1 MFSYKKIGLAN
12 TITLVRILLIPIFLV
27 ILLVD
32 WPQLVIFARHS
43 EFAIVAQPIIAA
55 FVFAIIAATDAVD
68 GHLARSRN
76 EVTTFGKFVD
86 PLADKLLVTSALLAL
101 VQLGGIPAWVA
112 FVIVAREFVVSG
124 LRMIAVAEGVVIAAS
139 PYGKIKTVLQIVA
152 IVMLILADSKA
163 MSLFSA
169 PFVLVFTALS
179 YIVLAAAVIMT
190 IWSMI
195 DYFVK
200 ASNALEGPWTK

>member
-1 MFSYKKIGLAN
+1 MFSYKNIGIAN

-32 WPQLVIFARHS
+32 WPRLGIFWAHS
-43 EFAIVAQPIIAA
+43 DFVSVAQPIIAA
-55 FVFAIIAATDAVD
+55 VVFAIIAATDAVD

-139 PYGKIKTVLQIVA
+139 PYGKVKTVLQIVA
-152 IVMLILADSKA
+152 IVMLIIADSPA
-163 MSLFSA
+163 ISLLPHSLAFIFIA
-169 PFVLVFTALS
+169 AS
-179 YIVLAAAVIMT
+179 YVVLAAAVIMT

>member
-1 MFSYKKIGLAN
+1 MFSYKKIGIAN

-27 ILLVD
+27 TLLVD
-32 WPQLVIFARHS
+32 WPRLGIFWQHS
-43 EFAIVAQPIIAA
+43 EAVYVAQPIIAA
-55 FVFAIIAATDAVD
+55 IVFAIIAATDAVD

-139 PYGKIKTVLQIVA
+139 PYGKVKTVLQIIA
-152 IVMLILADSKA
+152 IVMLILADG
-163 MSLFSA
+163 
-169 PFVLVFTALS
+169 PALS
-179 YIVLAAAVIMT
+179 LLPTHWGLIFKGASYLMLAAAVIMT

-195 DYFVK
+195 DYFLK
-200 ASNALEGPWTK
+200 ASDALEGPWTK

>member
-1 MFSYKKIGLAN
+1 MFNFKKIGIAN
-12 TITLVRILLIPIFLV
+12 SITLVRILLIPIFLV

-32 WPQLVIFARHS
+32 WPRFGIFWAHS
-43 EFAIVAQPIIAA
+43 EFVSVAQPIVAA
-55 FVFAIIAATDAVD
+55 IVFAIIAATDAVD

-152 IVMLILADSKA
+152 IVMLILADSPA
-163 MSLFSA
+163 VSLVTSNIAFIFTSA
-169 PFVLVFTALS
+169 S
-179 YIVLAAAVIMT
+179 YTLLAAAVIMT

-200 ASNALEGPWTK
+200 AADALEGPWTK

>member
-32 WPQLVIFARHS
+32 WPRLGIFSHHAYFVS
-43 EFAIVAQPIIAA
+43 VSQPIIAA
-55 FVFAIIAATDAVD
+55 LVFAIIAATDAVD

-101 VQLGGIPAWVA
+101 VQLGGVPAWVA

-139 PYGKIKTVLQIVA
+139 PYGKVKTVLQIVA
-152 IVMLILADSKA
+152 IVMLILVDSRA
-163 MSLFSA
+163 ISLIPA
-169 PFVLVFTALS
+169 PYGLIFTYTSYVVLV
-179 YIVLAAAVIMT
+179 AAVIMT

-200 ASNALEGPWTK
+200 ASDVLEGPWTK

>member
-1 MFSYKKIGLAN
+1 MFSYKKIGIAN

-32 WPQLVIFARHS
+32 WPRLSVFAAHS
-43 EFAIVAQPIIAA
+43 EFASIAQPIIASI
-55 FVFAIIAATDAVD
+55 VFAIIAATDAVD

-139 PYGKIKTVLQIVA
+139 PYGKVKTVLQIVA
-152 IVMLILADSKA
+152 IVMLILVDSPA
-163 MSLFSA
+163 IGLLPTNIAFIFTSVSY
-169 PFVLVFTALS
+169 VL
-179 YIVLAAAVIMT
+179 LAAAVIMT

-200 ASNALEGPWTK
+200 ASDALEGPWTK